1 MRPFVMEDDS
11 FVILVQSLL
20 ENSDKDGD
28 IREMIRNPRERR
40 EKAIA
45 GNCREREGGGVSE
58 DERR

>member
-20 ENSDKDGD
+20 DNSDKDGD

-40 EKAIA
+40 EKLAIA
-45 GNCREREGGGVSE
+45 GNCREREGF
-58 DERR
+58 